1 MHGRLGVLALRSSPA
16 DIGWLWLQQH
26 SLQFLWDSGEIFACK
41 DCNYGSSFAGAAWQ
55 PSPPILSLWECVLPP
70 FQAIIPTVY
79 QYTSHASSVVKV
91 VKWTRGRRFQG
102 LTHFYN
108 SYETTFRLWAE
119 FPSKN
124 RAQVSVL
131 EPSHSSHLTSN
142 GHFHQCTHLVTF
154 RSD

>member
-79 QYTSHASSVVKV
+79 QSCVISCQGGKMDQG
-91 VKWTRGRRFQG
+91 KEITRF
-102 LTHFYN
+102 N
-108 SYETTFRLWAE
+108 SFLQFIWNYIPIMDRIPF
-119 FPSKN
+119 
-124 RAQVSVL
+124 
-131 EPSHSSHLTSN
+131 
-142 GHFHQCTHLVTF
+142 
-154 RSD
+154 